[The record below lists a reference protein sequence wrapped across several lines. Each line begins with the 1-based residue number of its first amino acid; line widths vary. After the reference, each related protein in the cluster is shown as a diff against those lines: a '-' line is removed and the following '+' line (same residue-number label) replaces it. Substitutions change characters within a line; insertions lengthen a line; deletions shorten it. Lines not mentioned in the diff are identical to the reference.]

1 MRPNM
6 KGSYPIFVPGTR
18 TALPIEVKVSEEGIV
33 SLSGEVIGEIPESLF
48 AEPAPAEVEEASVEE
63 TPVSEEVVAPVEDA
77 SVTEEATA
85 APDVSWSSVMTKTE
99 LLAIAQQLG
108 LPVSSAN
115 TKAEILSAL
124 DATKQ

>member
-18 TALPIEVKVSEEGIV
+18 TALPIEVKVSEEGVV
-33 SLSGEVIGEIPESLF
+33 SLNGEVIGEIPESLF
-48 AEPAPAEVEEASVEE
+48 AEPAVAAAEEVAAPVEE
-63 TPVSEEVVAPVEDA
+63 TP
-77 SVTEEATA
+77 VTEEATA
-85 APDVSWSSVMTKTE
+85 APEVSWSSVMTKTE

>member
-18 TALPIEVKVSEEGIV
+18 TALPIEVKVSEEGVV
-33 SLSGEVIGEIPESLF
+33 SLNGKVIGEIPESLV
-48 AEPAPAEVEEASVEE
+48 AEPAVAVAEEVAAPVEE
-63 TPVSEEVVAPVEDA
+63 TA
-77 SVTEEATA
+77 TEEATA
-85 APDVSWSSVMTKTE
+85 APEVSWSSVMTKTE